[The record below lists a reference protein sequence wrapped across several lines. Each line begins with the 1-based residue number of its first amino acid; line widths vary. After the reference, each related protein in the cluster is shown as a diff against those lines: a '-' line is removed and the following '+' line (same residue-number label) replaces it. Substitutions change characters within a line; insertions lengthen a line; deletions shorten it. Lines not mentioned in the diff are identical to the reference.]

1 MRNEP
6 RCCYDSVHVHTSS
19 IAQNS
24 DTGGSVR
31 AVRFS
36 VASGARMSEITLSD
50 SLSWSAQSWP
60 GFDAVPAEDGSYT
73 FVTPPLTT
81 SCLID
86 ACLDREACVIQAAA
100 RGRAARGAAQRREQ
114 QAHAWHKSARFAT
127 ALAGAGTVLAVI
139 LAGRMVQTS
148 VPASAPPLLPPAPP
162 PCMLLLPPDYDA
174 VDKDGVAIS
183 VTSKLLSHLWACV
196 AAFLFAIAWC
206 ASSETAME
214 PPVAGSGLA
223 SDGSSGLA
231 SDISSGLASDGS
243 SGLATDSSS
252 GLATDSSSAET
263 KAFVADKGAGG
274 RRGRTKSAILPE
286 IGAAHAGAFPT
297 PRVVPPAAGCATRES
312 ILRSAH
318 FAASTAGIA
327 ALSYPAFRAHCKGR
341 RAHAAVNG
349 GR

>member
-1 MRNEP
+1 
-6 RCCYDSVHVHTSS
+6 
-19 IAQNS
+19 
-24 DTGGSVR
+24 
-31 AVRFS
+31 
-36 VASGARMSEITLSD
+36 MSEITLSD

-114 QAHAWHKSARFAT
+114 QANAWHKSARFAT
-127 ALAGAGTVLAVI
+127 ALVGAGTVLAVI

-196 AAFLFAIAWC
+196 AALLFAIAWC

-223 SDGSSGLA
+223 TDG
-231 SDISSGLASDGS
+231 
-243 SGLATDSSS
+243 SS

-318 FAASTAGIA
+318 LAASTAGIA

-349 GR
+349 SR